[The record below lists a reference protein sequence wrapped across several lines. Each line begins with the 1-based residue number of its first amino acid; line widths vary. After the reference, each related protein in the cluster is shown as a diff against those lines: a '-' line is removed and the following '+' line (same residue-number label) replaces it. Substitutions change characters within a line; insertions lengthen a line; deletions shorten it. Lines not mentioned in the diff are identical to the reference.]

1 MKPLSNLMLLSNL
14 ICTLFYAL
22 SYPYIYAETVKIVPH
37 YYISLEQIMVCLGT
51 IVFCRLWNKYSDK
64 FFRHY
69 RLFLLIEI
77 AADLIL
83 FSDVIIRQDL
93 SFYFLFNLIIA
104 SVITKNLSCGGVKM
118 RAVVNPS
125 EKEREQFDNNSNIV
139 NAVATLIGAG
149 MAMLFDIGIIYLFV
163 FAFLGNIIDNIFYL
177 FIYEKIRSINNDN
190 CKMC

>member
-1 MKPLSNLMLLSNL
+1 MLLSNL

>member
-1 MKPLSNLMLLSNL
+1 
-14 ICTLFYAL
+14 
-22 SYPYIYAETVKIVPH
+22 
-37 YYISLEQIMVCLGT
+37 
-51 IVFCRLWNKYSDK
+51 
-64 FFRHY
+64 
-69 RLFLLIEI
+69 
-77 AADLIL
+77 
-83 FSDVIIRQDL
+83 
-93 SFYFLFNLIIA
+93 
-104 SVITKNLSCGGVKM
+104 M